1 LRSPVQVRLELDP
14 GMKQHWLA
22 LLLLMTLSSLNAF
35 AQAKVDLQAND
46 TVHSVL
52 ARQVGQPVELRLKS
66 GEKIAGKVQQVTD
79 KLVHLSQLTE
89 ADFYDGVVDLESVA
103 AVVVRVRSK

>member
-1 LRSPVQVRLELDP
+1 
-14 GMKQHWLA
+14 MKPHWLA
-22 LLLLMTLSSLNAF
+22 LLLLMAFSSPNAF

-52 ARQVGQPVELRLKS
+52 ERQVGQAVELRLKS

-79 KLVHLSQLTE
+79 KLVHLSQLPD
-89 ADFYDGVVDLESVA
+89 ADFYDGVIDLESVA
-103 AVVVRVRSK
+103 AVVLRVRSK